1 MSEKI
6 KIVFCI
12 NDKNQIEKRNAKA
25 LVINAWVSRSMYI
38 EFVLIYAECDNN
50 QAGTI
55 SKEQIVALK

>member
-6 KIVFCI
+6 KIVFLC
-12 NDKNQIEKRNAKA
+12 KCQTQIEKRNAKA

>member
-1 MSEKI
+1 MPKPELK
-6 KIVFCI
+6 
-12 NDKNQIEKRNAKA
+12 KRNTKA